1 MSSVFDNI
9 NLYEVYRNDTINT
22 KRGDK
27 MGINYKLNVLEEL
40 KKAGYT
46 TYRLQKDRIFGQQT
60 IQKMRQGIVVYGT
73 TLEKLCELLHCQPGD
88 LLEYRNTTQS
98 DDQDPTEQTS
108 D

>member
-1 MSSVFDNI
+1 
-9 NLYEVYRNDTINT
+9 
-22 KRGDK
+22 

>member
-1 MSSVFDNI
+1 MSR
-9 NLYEVYRNDTINT
+9 LVYSLCECYNNPEK

-73 TLEKLCELLHCQPGD
+73 TLEKLCEMLHCQPGD
-88 LLEYRNTTQS
+88 LLEYRNANQS
-98 DDQDPTEQTS
+98 AGADAEPEPPEQSS

>member
-1 MSSVFDNI
+1 MSI
-9 NLYEVYRNDTINT
+9 
-22 KRGDK
+22 
-27 MGINYKLNVLEEL
+27 MYKCNVLLEL

-46 TYRLQKDRIFGQQT
+46 TYRLQKDKIFGQQT

-88 LLEYRNTTQS
+88 LLEYRNVNQS
-98 DDQDPTEQTS
+98 DDPEPDPTEQQP